1 MNSLPGGRVVSFRHL
16 VSFFHVN
23 SFIGS
28 VRKKFSLWSFGITL
42 TTTCTTKTKITIPAL
57 AIHVEQSPVAFE
69 QSNLRGSVTSMGK
82 TRSETWLRRITNRSI
97 GNSDWTARKKAAS
110 NTSNKN
116 FKRERFP
123 VL

>member
-42 TTTCTTKTKITIPAL
+42 TTTCTTKTKITIDGDVFP
-57 AIHVEQSPVAFE
+57 E
-69 QSNLRGSVTSMGK
+69 LRYCVGIEE
-82 TRSETWLRRITNRSI
+82 RQ
-97 GNSDWTARKKAAS
+97 TARKRNYTAEPS
-110 NTSNKN
+110 I
-116 FKRERFP
+116 
-123 VL
+123 